1 MYKLTLAKTAGF
13 CFGVRRAVDRAFQ
26 LAAEETG
33 AVTLGPVI
41 HNPQV
46 VERLARLGLCPVDSP
61 EEVPEGRTVLIRSH
75 GVGKSVYDALAGRK
89 IVDCTCP
96 FVEKIHRIAAEQ
108 SAAGKTI
115 LIAGDRG
122 HPEVQGIIGYCQT
135 TAIPFQTEEELMEIL
150 KKLKDEGEKPVAV
163 VAQTTFH
170 EILWKKFQQII
181 EKLYTNAQIFDTI
194 CSATTARQKEAV
206 ELARK
211 SDFMV
216 VIGGRSSSNTLK
228 LFEICSRFC

>member
-1 MYKLTLAKTAGF
+1 M
-13 CFGVRRAVDRAFQ
+13 
-26 LAAEETG
+26 
-33 AVTLGPVI
+33 
-41 HNPQV
+41 
-46 VERLARLGLCPVDSP
+46 VERLARLGLSPVDAP

-96 FVEKIHRIAAEQ
+96 FVEKIHKIAEEQ

-163 VAQTTFH
+163 VAQTTFTRFCG
-170 EILWKKFQQII
+170 KNSN
-181 EKLYTNAQIFDTI
+181 KLSKNYIQTHKSLIQYVV
-194 CSATTARQKEAV
+194 RP
-206 ELARK
+206 LRARK
-211 SDFMV
+211 
-216 VIGGRSSSNTLK
+216 RP
-228 LFEICSRFC
+228 